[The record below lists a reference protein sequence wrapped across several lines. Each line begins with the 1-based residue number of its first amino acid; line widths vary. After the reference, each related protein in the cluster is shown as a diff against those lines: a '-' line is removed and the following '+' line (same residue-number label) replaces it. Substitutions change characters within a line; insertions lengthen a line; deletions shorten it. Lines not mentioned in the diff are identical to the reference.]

1 MNMRWTYVVGAL
13 VLLLIGIPAATVWY
27 GLSFKPA
34 YWEPVEETRP
44 DAREGAVRFEQSLRN
59 HVPPASET
67 SRSSFSPT
75 VPLAPGSQAVPGRRE
90 PTEWTE
96 EITQAQLNAWLRS
109 RVTEWGANRG
119 VNPRL
124 LELLGRSQV
133 SIDVGVVEVGVPFTK
148 ASISGV
154 VRMRYRPVTGGDG
167 RVRLMAE
174 DAHVGLAPVPISMA
188 IDNLLSDVPGAD
200 EGEIERLRARASA
213 IDLVVPLRDGRQ
225 VGVVDMAL
233 IPGQAIVTFRT
244 LVR

>member
-1 MNMRWTYVVGAL
+1 MSMRWVYVVGAL
-13 VLLLIGIPAATVWY
+13 VLLLVAIPAATVWY

-34 YWEPVEETRP
+34 YWEPVDETRP
-44 DAREGAVRFEQSLRN
+44 DAREAAARFEQSLRN
-59 HVPPASET
+59 HVPPAPES
-67 SRSSFSPT
+67 SRSTFSPT
-75 VPLAPGSQAVPGRRE
+75 IPLAPGDPAAPGRRE
-90 PTEWTE
+90 PAEWTE
-96 EITQAQLNAWLRS
+96 EIMQAQLNAWLRS
-109 RVTEWGANRG
+109 RVADWGANRG

-133 SIDVGVVEVGVPFTK
+133 SIDLGVVEVAVPFTK

-174 DAHVGLAPVPISMA
+174 EAHAGLAPVPVSMA
-188 IDNLLSDVPGAD
+188 IDNLLANVPGGD

-244 LVR
+244 LGR